1 MGLPMSKK
9 FQFNERKVLVAL
21 FLLVIVVMGMLSVFS
36 SGETLTEK
44 SWARCKTL
52 SYTKAPAFPKKG
64 LAGASVCVT
73 IKV

>member
-1 MGLPMSKK
+1 MA
-9 FQFNERKVLVAL
+9 KVFMEACLCNLVNS
-21 FLLVIVVMGMLSVFS
+21 FVN
-36 SGETLTEK
+36 K
-44 SWARCKTL
+44 NRARCKTL

>member
-1 MGLPMSKK
+1 MIFDPVCPTEGIHRSFILFYHSRSDHGKQKVARTLP
-9 FQFNERKVLVAL
+9 QQ
-21 FLLVIVVMGMLSVFS
+21 S
-36 SGETLTEK
+36 SR
-44 SWARCKTL
+44 ARCKTL